1 MVGKGQIKIFLGA
14 YVNMTQAQCLNCR
27 ALALHLDREKF
38 VVGARTVYSGDLD
51 EEQIA
56 KLPNTKLFK
65 VRYPAKIWAVVQLVR
80 GIIWSDV
87 VYWTSPEY
95 WKLARFLCKI
105 LGKKSFGTIEGVYT
119 GIAKERA
126 LACFGSKEALQEFHS
141 FTTKTF
147 AITKSM
153 IAKNRELVGLK
164 EPDGVLYLGTDYEK
178 FAAEKTSAKLMD
190 AIIIGADLKRKG
202 IDDYLI
208 LAKRFPKIKFH
219 VAGGAVGGVDYER
232 QCKDSG
238 LKNVVFHGPVNHD
251 KLKEIL
257 KDVQLHI
264 FPSRAEGFPKV
275 TLETAAA
282 GVPSLVYDDYGAD
295 EWITTGKDGFVVKTI
310 EEMAEVVQNLIDKPE
325 SLQPLADNARELAK
339 RFDWKVLIKD
349 WEEEIGRVT
358 E

>member
-1 MVGKGQIKIFLGA
+1 MNRRIKIFLGA
-14 YVNMTQAQCLNCR
+14 CVNATQAQCLNCR

-51 EEQIA
+51 DAPIA

-65 VRYPAKIWAVVQLVR
+65 VRYPAKIWAPLQLVR

-87 VYWTSPEY
+87 VYWTSPGY

-126 LACFGSKEALQEFHS
+126 LACFGSKEAVQKFHS

-147 AITKSM
+147 AITKAM

-178 FAAEKTSAKLMD
+178 FAAEKTSERLTD

-202 IDDYLI
+202 IDDYLV
-208 LAKRFPKIKFH
+208 LAKRFPQIKFH

-232 QCKDSG
+232 QCKESG
-238 LKNVVFHGPVNHD
+238 LKNVVFHGPVSHD

-257 KDVQLHI
+257 RDVQLHI

-282 GVPSLVYDDYGAD
+282 GVPSLVYDDYGAG
-295 EWITTGKDGFVVKTI
+295 EWITTGRDGFVVKTI
-310 EEMAEVVQNLIDKPE
+310 NEMAEVVQTLLDKPE
-325 SLQPLADNARELAK
+325 LLQPLADNARELAK
-339 RFDWKVLIKD
+339 RFDWKMLVKD
-349 WEEEIGRVT
+349 WEREIGGIVAK
-358 E
+358 